1 MNQRFVWV
9 GHSCPTFPP
18 LRSCGA
24 GTPARATAD
33 GTRFPLGL
41 VGQLSQMKDHDA
53 NRHPGLWRVMQIDSE
68 FVGLLLAFGFLLM
81 GLVSMPIATWF
92 FLGALVLGGVVA
104 LLLHFIPKA
113 LFGMV
118 MGTVIVLVG
127 CALWW
132 TGRPPKRPLSVST
145 NALHVQP
152 NNLGFVWHRADYWVD
167 CWFDK
172 DAKVDRCRLTD
183 AKGAGLFE
191 DEFLPCVGHAPVPQ
205 DLLVL
210 DSQRTGSIWVQS
222 QDKRVNFPI
231 VSLQDGQTLLPR
243 SFYAEARRQ
252 AYCSQ

>member
-1 MNQRFVWV
+1 VNQRFVWV

-24 GTPARATAD
+24 GTPTRATAD

-113 LFGMV
+113 LFGIRRTRCMSNRTTSGLC
-118 MGTVIVLVG
+118 GTGQITGWIVGSIRMRRSIVADLPMPREPG
-127 CALWW
+127 CLKMSFFHAWGTPRCLKTCWSW
-132 TGRPPKRPLSVST
+132 THNGPVPYGSNRKTRGSTSLSFPCRMAKPYFRGVST
-145 NALHVQP
+145 QKL
-152 NNLGFVWHRADYWVD
+152 AD
-167 CWFDK
+167 K
-172 DAKVDRCRLTD
+172 LT
-183 AKGAGLFE
+183 
-191 DEFLPCVGHAPVPQ
+191 
-205 DLLVL
+205 VL
-210 DSQRTGSIWVQS
+210 SD
-222 QDKRVNFPI
+222 
-231 VSLQDGQTLLPR
+231 
-243 SFYAEARRQ
+243 
-252 AYCSQ
+252 

>member
-1 MNQRFVWV
+1 MA
-9 GHSCPTFPP
+9 S
-18 LRSCGA
+18 
-24 GTPARATAD
+24 
-33 GTRFPLGL
+33 
-41 VGQLSQMKDHDA
+41 DA
-53 NRHPGLWRVMQIDSE
+53 NRFGVCRTPSCLRISVDGLGKHAHRDMVLSRSACSRRRCRTAAPLHPQR
-68 FVGLLLAFGFLLM
+68 
-81 GLVSMPIATWF
+81 
-92 FLGALVLGGVVA
+92 
-104 LLLHFIPKA
+104 
-113 LFGMV
+113 LFGVV
-118 MGTVIVLVG
+118 MGTVMVLVG

-152 NNLGFVWHRADYWVD
+152 NNLGFAWHRADYWVD

-183 AKGAGLFE
+183 AKGAGLYE
-191 DEFLPCVGHAPVPQ
+191 DVFLPCIGHTTIPQ

-222 QDKRVNFPI
+222 QDKRINFPI

-252 AYCSQ
+252 AYCSE